1 LVLVVVRAGDHQFAT
16 KRPPHNH
23 WARAEV
29 QSRMQCGPSLKH
41 MKNTAIILLSALIVW
56 LSVRVIELENFRY
69 ATMIGFCSESADL
82 VGRYECLKSKQ
93 TRTSGLWH
101 LFYALADGV

>member
-1 LVLVVVRAGDHQFAT
+1 
-16 KRPPHNH
+16 
-23 WARAEV
+23 
-29 QSRMQCGPSLKH
+29 
-41 MKNTAIILLSALIVW
+41 MKNTVITILSALVVW

-69 ATMIGFCSESADL
+69 ATFAGFCSDPAVSAAVTPL
-82 VGRYECLKSKQ
+82 ERYECLKSKQ